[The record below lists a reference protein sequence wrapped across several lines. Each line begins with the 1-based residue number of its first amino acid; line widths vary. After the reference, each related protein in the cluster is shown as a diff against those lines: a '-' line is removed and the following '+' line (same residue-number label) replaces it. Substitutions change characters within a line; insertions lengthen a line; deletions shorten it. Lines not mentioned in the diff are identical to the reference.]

1 MKNFLRL
8 LGLGFFCLAL
18 ESFAGPLQTSSV
30 ADEEAIAPLG
40 FEFDVQGTYI
50 GEGDV
55 ERGSREID
63 NFDEFQGLA
72 RFLILPRTPVGI
84 LRLGAEYEIYE
95 FGIVDGLQV
104 PDRLQSI
111 AAIVGLDTKFSDSFL
126 IRFEARPGF
135 YSGDEIEGQD
145 FNVPIILGGTYLYS
159 STLQFVFGVGVDYE
173 SEYPVIPGGGVRW
186 KFAPQWVLNA
196 TLPTPRLEYELNRS
210 LTLYAGAD
218 LKSKNFRVDDDFAGD
233 AREPANL
240 NNAML
245 RYSEIRTGIG
255 AVFKIGDTCKLT
267 VEGGYLP
274 YREFDYYRADIR
286 YKADGGAPYG
296 SISFNAKF

>member
-1 MKNFLRL
+1 MKNLLRL
-8 LGLGFFCLAL
+8 LGFGFCFLAAHT
-18 ESFAGPLQTSSV
+18 FAGMVEAPASTS
-30 ADEEAIAPLG
+30 DIDPLG
-40 FEFDVQGTYI
+40 FEFDVQGTYV

-55 ERGSREID
+55 ERGSRRID
-63 NFDEFQGLA
+63 DFDEFQGLA

-84 LRLGAEYEIYE
+84 LRLGAEYEIYDFDIAE
-95 FGIVDGLQV
+95 GLQV

-111 AAIVGLDTKFSDSFL
+111 AAIIGLDTKLSDSFL
-126 IRFEARPGF
+126 IRFEAKPGF
-135 YSGDEIEGQD
+135 YSADDIEGRD
-145 FNVPIILGGTYLYS
+145 FNAPFILGGTYLYS

-173 SEYPVIPGGGVRW
+173 GEFPVIPGGGIRW

-196 TLPTPRLEYELNRS
+196 VVPTPRLEYEMSRN
-210 LTLYAGAD
+210 LTLYVGAD
-218 LKSKNFRVDDDFAGD
+218 LKSKNFRVDDDFVGD

-245 RYSEIRTGIG
+245 RYTEIRTGIG
-255 AVFKIGDTCKLT
+255 AIMKLGETCKIAL
-267 VEGGYLP
+267 EGGYLP

-296 SISFNAKF
+296 SISLSTKF